1 MTLRLA
7 GIAIMGDIKWGC
19 GITKIKLSRKQEIIV
34 SLLIAATF
42 GVVWGS
48 IFPYGSYKGSELS
61 IVEEGLFIRKGQVI
75 NAQSM
80 RNGTTTY
87 YVFPPPLYVF
97 EWIEFNVDV
106 RNSSGGVLEI
116 NFTRDGNILRT
127 ELVDGSRSMVLS
139 GYGEYRIR
147 EPNIDVTFR
156 ALNADVR
163 IRWLY
168 IRAGR
173 GLKQFNPLVSA
184 IGYTGA
190 AALIILWIYLPR
202 KMREKQVQD
211 IVLG

>member
-1 MTLRLA
+1 M
-7 GIAIMGDIKWGC
+7 
-19 GITKIKLSRKQEIIV
+19 KIKLSRKQEIII

-48 IFPYGSYKGSELS
+48 IFHYGSYKGAELS
-61 IVEEGLFIRKGQVI
+61 IVEEGLFIRKGQVV
-75 NAQSM
+75 NAQSL
-80 RNGTTTY
+80 RNGTATY

-127 ELVDGSRSMVLS
+127 ELVEGSRSMVLS
-139 GYGEYRIR
+139 GYGEYKMR
-147 EPNIDVTFR
+147 ESNIDVTFR

-168 IRAGR
+168 IHADR
-173 GLKQFNPLVSA
+173 GLKQFNPLASA

-202 KMREKQVQD
+202 KMREKQVQQTGE
-211 IVLG
+211 LQK

>member
-1 MTLRLA
+1 M
-7 GIAIMGDIKWGC
+7 
-19 GITKIKLSRKQEIIV
+19 KIKLSRKQEIII

-42 GVVWGS
+42 GLVWGS
-48 IFPYGSYKGSELS
+48 IFHYGSSHKAELS
-61 IVEEGLFIRKGQVI
+61 IVEEDLFIRKGQVV
-75 NAQSM
+75 NAQSL
-80 RNGTTTY
+80 RNGTATY

-127 ELVDGSRSMVLS
+127 ELVEGSRSMVLS
-139 GYGEYRIR
+139 GYGEYKMR
-147 EPNIDVTFR
+147 ESNIDVTFR

-168 IRAGR
+168 IHADR
-173 GLKQFNPLVSA
+173 GLKQFNPLASA
-184 IGYTGA
+184 IGYIGA

-202 KMREKQVQD
+202 KMREKQV
-211 IVLG
+211 LF

>member
-1 MTLRLA
+1 M
-7 GIAIMGDIKWGC
+7 
-19 GITKIKLSRKQEIIV
+19 KIKLSRKQEIIII
-34 SLLIAATF
+34 LLIAATF

-48 IFPYGSYKGSELS
+48 IFPYGSYKGAELS
-61 IVEEGLFIRKGQVI
+61 IVEEGLFIRKGQVV
-75 NAQSM
+75 NAQSLK
-80 RNGTTTY
+80 NGTATY

-127 ELVDGSRSMVLS
+127 ELVEGSRSMVLS
-139 GYGEYRIR
+139 GSGEYKMR
-147 EPNIDVTFR
+147 ESNIDVTLR

-168 IRAGR
+168 INADR
-173 GLKQFNPLVSA
+173 GLKQFNPLATA

-202 KMREKQVQD
+202 KMREKQVQQTGE
-211 IVLG
+211 LQK